1 MNGTRTLATGAAA
14 LAAAALLAGCT
25 PAAARVAV
33 STAERVSAP
42 NAEPAATADARTT
55 HLTVWSVNSDGPR
68 FRAILTGAVGD
79 YGTGVTVLPD
89 GTVDPG
95 HTNELELNLSHG
107 SFRLSIAKLDSEFIR
122 DIGNSWPYDRTS
134 CSLHGTVRG
143 EVPVVAGSGTGGYRG
158 IAGTFTVSIT
168 LDEVD
173 QGTPRCDAGSP
184 FLAQLI
190 LITGTCSVRP

>member
-1 MNGTRTLATGAAA
+1 MSRRRALATGAAA
-14 LAAAALLAGCT
+14 LIAAALIAGCAPAVARVAAAA
-25 PAAARVAV
+25 
-33 STAERVSAP
+33 AERVAAP
-42 NAEPAATADARTT
+42 TAVPAATAGARTT
-55 HLTVWSVNSDGPR
+55 YLTVWSVNSDGPR

-79 YGTGVTVLPD
+79 YGTGVTVLPN

-95 HTNELELNLSHG
+95 HTSELELNLSLG
-107 SFRLSIAKLDSEFIR
+107 SFRLSIARLDSEFVR
-122 DIGNSWPYDRTS
+122 DVANIWPYDRAS
-134 CSLHGTVRG
+134 CSVHGTVSG

-173 QGTPRCDAGSP
+173 RSAPHCDARSP

-190 LITGTCSVRP
+190 LIAGTGSVRP